1 MRGSARASLR
11 PWVPAEGAEGERS
24 ECGGQGAGGHVRP
37 RPARAASSWAVAGFL
52 PTLLGVAGLRC
63 VSGLLLS
70 LGAWQGLS
78 RPP

>member
-1 MRGSARASLR
+1 M
-11 PWVPAEGAEGERS
+11 
-24 ECGGQGAGGHVRP
+24 RP

-52 PTLLGVAGLRC
+52 PTPLGVAGLRC

-70 LGAWQGLS
+70 LSAWQGLS